1 MRPIGFSASLF
12 LSNETETS
20 RFGAAL
26 AGLLHAGDT
35 LLLEG
40 PIGAGKTHLAR
51 SIIQARILVQEDVP
65 SPTYTIVQTYDA
77 GDLEIWHADLYR
89 LTDASELV
97 ELGLAEAFDTA
108 LTLIEWPDRLGEI
121 APPDAL
127 RIRFDFEG
135 NGRRLTLSSAS
146 TRWSKIEPVLTNA

>member
-1 MRPIGFSASLF
+1 M
-12 LSNETETS
+12 
-20 RFGAAL
+20 
-26 AGLLHAGDT
+26 
-35 LLLEG
+35 
-40 PIGAGKTHLAR
+40 
-51 SIIQARILVQEDVP
+51 P

-97 ELGLAEAFDTA
+97 ELGLAEAFETA